1 MTINQLLYFIS
12 IVENKNFLEASENLN
27 ISQSSLSKSIQ
38 RLEDE
43 MGLKLLDRSRRN
55 ATLTEEGKLFYKGAV
70 KTLASHNEML
80 KSIDDYSKN
89 KKDKIRIATLPIVS
103 QYNLSEKLINFSNKN
118 SSTELIVSEIEDYSI
133 LSELDKDN
141 YDFAITRKELIDESK
156 YEYYTIDEDR
166 LVAILP
172 SFHHFSLRSELSLK
186 ELKDERFILMNKYVS
201 VYSTCIKACE
211 ECGFS
216 PNVIRT
222 ARTESIISSVKSG
235 EGISLLME
243 KNIGVFSSN
252 NLAVIPLEEEIIST
266 VVIVHKKGA
275 KLSVASKSLLNYIL
289 DKC

>member
-12 IVENKNFLEASENLN
+12 IVENKNFLDASENLN

-103 QYNLSEKLINFSNKN
+103 QYNLSGKLINFSNLN
-118 SSTELIVSEIEDYSI
+118 ENIELIVSEIEDYSI
-133 LSELDKDN
+133 LSELDKGT

-211 ECGFS
+211 ECGFC